1 MELLKV
7 LLRLQADRH
16 GVAPR
21 LIANAA
27 ELEAIAASDSAQAP
41 ALSGWRREVFGA
53 QALALK
59 HGAIALRLRNG
70 QVETFTVEGP
80 N

>member
-1 MELLKV
+1 VNAGQFE
-7 LLRLQADRH
+7 
-16 GVAPR
+16 
-21 LIANAA
+21 IAC
-27 ELEAIAASDSAQAP
+27 
-41 ALSGWRREVFGA
+41 GWRREVFGA